1 MTRTSPSL
9 HLLKLGSALLIVAAA
24 TATGCSQEP
33 DTSPAVSIISPI
45 NDQTFPADK
54 PIDVRF
60 TISGIDASGP
70 TMIPF
75 SLTPGS
81 MMQYGKGKVRAFI
94 DRSNFIAQA
103 VAIPTENQPFMVPDD
118 VNYRASDYLHSPGK
132 HTITLQLYYNGDQ
145 DHPETKVDPQREG
158 TVSITIQ

>member
-1 MTRTSPSL
+1 MTQAPTSL
-9 HLLKLGSALLIVAAA
+9 HLVKLGSALLIVAAA
-24 TATGCSQEP
+24 AATGCEPPP
-33 DTSPAVSIISPI
+33 DTSPAVSITSPI

-75 SLTPGS
+75 ALSPGS
-81 MMQYGKGKVRAFI
+81 MKQFGKGKVRAFI

-103 VAIPTENQPFMVPDD
+103 VSVPSDAAPFKVPDD
-118 VNYRASDYLHSPGK
+118 INYKASDYLHTPGK

-145 DHPETKVDPQREG
+145 DTPETKVDPQREG
-158 TVSITIQ
+158 TVSIIIQ